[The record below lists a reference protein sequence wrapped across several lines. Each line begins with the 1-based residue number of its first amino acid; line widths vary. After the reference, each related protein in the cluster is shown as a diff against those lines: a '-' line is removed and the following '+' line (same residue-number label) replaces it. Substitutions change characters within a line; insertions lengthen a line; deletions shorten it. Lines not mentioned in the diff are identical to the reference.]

1 MKLSGSQ
8 IRNIMDLCEGSII
21 LTEAV
26 KPEKILN
33 SAAAQATNL
42 AKKATMAYLHKA
54 WEDAGRPTNSAAIAN
69 VLKKAGVKAGVV
81 SSVYQTLKID
91 SSPQTTDDTIPF
103 DGGNLTVKQI
113 SQMID
118 KLRTRDA
125 QSLLKH
131 VSKLVNPAA
140 PSQAQP
146 KAKATTQPN
155 QVEPKSKQP
164 RGKVDPTLGDLNV
177 DSDEKTPSVSTAD
190 TDVTPVKGINAQRGK
205 QTRAPKVKAQEPT
218 KVDPVVSEPITQ
230 TQPKEKAALTQP
242 KSKKAALLRPGK
254 IAQPPQP
261 KQETPAVLR
270 PKRPKPSI

>member
-1 MKLSGSQ
+1 MKLTGSQ
-8 IRNIMDLCEGSII
+8 IRNIMDLCEGSSI

-54 WEDAGRPTNSAAIAN
+54 WEDAGRPTDSTAIAN

-91 SSPQTTDDTIPF
+91 SSPQATNDTIPF
-103 DGGNLTVKQI
+103 EGDNLTVKQI

-131 VSKLVNPAA
+131 VSKLVNPTA
-140 PSQAQP
+140 PSQTQP
-146 KAKATTQPN
+146 KAKPATQASQP
-155 QVEPKSKQP
+155 KAKQSS
-164 RGKVDPTLGDLNV
+164 GKVEPTLGDLNV
-177 DSDEKTPSVSTAD
+177 GNDEKVPSVSTSD
-190 TDVTPVKGINAQRGK
+190 TDVAPVKGINAQRGK
-205 QTRAPKVKAQEPT
+205 QTRTPKVKEQEPT
-218 KVDPVVSEPITQ
+218 KVEPTVSEPMVSAQ
-230 TQPKEKAALTQP
+230 SKEKAALTQP

-261 KQETPAVLR
+261 RQEKPAVLR